1 MSGPAFFESLAVFP
15 SSSRFVVDVNLGN
28 NSVEI
33 AQNQIQAAIKYLGW
47 DRIYSLERKVHDCC
61 LEKSSLLNTYIVGNE
76 PDHYAGGSR
85 PSGWSSQDYTD
96 QFLVSCIP
104 RREEV

>member
-1 MSGPAFFESLAVFP
+1 MHYVTYFKGRGNIPIDIVCGTNFLREGILTWLCVMSGPAFFESLAVFP

-61 LEKSSLLNTYIVGNE
+61 
-76 PDHYAGGSR
+76 
-85 PSGWSSQDYTD
+85 
-96 QFLVSCIP
+96 
-104 RREEV
+104 